1 MLSRAEL
8 LANMTVLTTHSIN
21 FLDTISGLPTIRA
34 FGWFPEQLARND
46 ALLDDSQ
53 RPSYLLAMVQ
63 QWLTLT
69 MNILVT
75 IIAVLLVV
83 LATQLGSNAG
93 NVGAG
98 LVTLITLGG
107 TMTNII
113 MAYTGLETSLGA
125 ISRLK
130 SFGEETELE
139 GDGNDDIMPG
149 DDWPSTGCV
158 EMKAVNASYNGT
170 HNVLRDI
177 NLVIEAGEKVA
188 ICGRTGR
195 LVRSTPSHNHQ
206 GGSLANAT

>member
-1 MLSRAEL
+1 
-8 LANMTVLTTHSIN
+8 
-21 FLDTISGLPTIRA
+21 
-34 FGWFPEQLARND
+34 
-46 ALLDDSQ
+46 
-53 RPSYLLAMVQ
+53 MVQ

-83 LATQLGSNAG
+83 LATQMGSNAG
-93 NVGAG
+93 SVGAG

-130 SFGEETELE
+130 SFGEDTELE
-139 GDGNDDIMPG
+139 GDQHDDIVPG
-149 DDWPSTGCV
+149 DEWPRFGRV
-158 EMKAVNASYNGT
+158 EMKAVDASYNGT
-170 HNVLRDI
+170 DKALKDI

-188 ICGRTGR
+188 VCGRTGR
-195 LVRSTPSHNHQ
+195 FVLFTTTLSV
-206 GGSLANAT
+206 